1 MNVENMDNFIDLVT
15 PEVINLVSPS
25 PLPTIDWETPMFG
38 CNDNICTCYN
48 LDSPTYYNN
57 SEPSE
62 VINLVSPCPS
72 PLPTTIDW
80 ETPDWK
86 TPMIGL
92 CCKDNICTCYNL
104 DTPTYLINSPSLLY
118 ESDSNNTI
126 DYTKNDDVKDDQ
138 DINDE
143 EIHKGGELL
152 SPSVKTLKK
161 NEKIGKNK
169 KNKKK

>member
-80 ETPDWK
+80 ET
-86 TPMIGL
+86 
-92 CCKDNICTCYNL
+92 
-104 DTPTYLINSPSLLY
+104 
-118 ESDSNNTI
+118 
-126 DYTKNDDVKDDQ
+126 
-138 DINDE
+138 
-143 EIHKGGELL
+143 LL
-152 SPSVKTLKK
+152 SYQVFLDIF
-161 NEKIGKNK
+161 NVGKQIFILHTRY
-169 KNKKK
+169 